1 MQSFPWGRKIKAL
14 IPEVFGMD
22 ISIDKIFK
30 YLSWDNDNAVQKRGI
45 DLASQISN
53 LSVLIMPVESKSIW
67 ENCAKVLINKSDEE
81 LQLYYIHL
89 FEWLQD
95 LNWPGAYLI
104 YDRLLCVSDEYLLKA
119 YQHSLSVAKKME
131 DSVWEK
137 VLRDFLAEYNQKR
150 HLPASELKQ
159 LNDF

>member
-14 IPEVFGMD
+14 MPEVFGMD

-30 YLSWDNDNAVQKRGI
+30 YLSWDNNDEVQKYGI
-45 DLASQISN
+45 ELASQISN

-67 ENCAKVLINKSDEE
+67 ENCAKVLINKSDED

-95 LNWPGAYLI
+95 LNWPGAYLM
-104 YDRLLCVSDEYLLKA
+104 YDRLICVSDEKLLTA
-119 YQHSLSVAKKME
+119 YKYSLSVVKKMQ

>member
-14 IPEVFGMD
+14 MPEVFGMD

-30 YLSWDNDNAVQKRGI
+30 YLSWDNNDEVQKYGI
-45 DLASQISN
+45 ELASQISN
-53 LSVLIMPVESKSIW
+53 LSVLIMPVESKSVW
-67 ENCAKVLINKSDEE
+67 ENCAKVLINKSDED

-104 YDRLLCVSDEYLLKA
+104 YDRLLCVSDEYLLTA
-119 YQHSLSVAKKME
+119 YKYSLSVAKKMQ

-137 VLRDFLAEYNQKR
+137 VLKDFLAEYNQKR

>member
-1 MQSFPWGRKIKAL
+1 
-14 IPEVFGMD
+14 
-22 ISIDKIFK
+22 
-30 YLSWDNDNAVQKRGI
+30 
-45 DLASQISN
+45 
-53 LSVLIMPVESKSIW
+53 MPVESKSVW
-67 ENCAKVLINKSDEE
+67 ENCAKVLINKSDED

-119 YQHSLSVAKKME
+119 YQHSLSVAKKMQ
-131 DSVWEK
+131 DGVWEK
-137 VLRDFLAEYNQKR
+137 VLRDFLAEYNQKG
-150 HLPASELKQ
+150 HLPASEHKQ

>member
-14 IPEVFGMD
+14 MPEVFGMD

-30 YLSWDNDNAVQKRGI
+30 YLSWDNNDEVQKYGI
-45 DLASQISN
+45 ELASQISN

-67 ENCAKVLINKSDEE
+67 ENCAKVLINKSDED

-104 YDRLLCVSDEYLLKA
+104 YDRLICVSDEKLLTA
-119 YQHSLSVAKKME
+119 YKYSLSVAKKMQ

-137 VLRDFLAEYNQKR
+137 VLKDFLAEYNQKR